1 MRDILVQGS
10 IAHGGARPE
19 ARRGGSQCQRCRVE
33 IGCIEVAGGLH
44 ACASSTVRCIIRGT
58 EVAGTCVSVA
68 SPSRCPRP
76 RSRCALRAHGE
87 TVLPVG
93 SGACSGAPHAK
104 FDRCRVEH
112 LVGGA
117 SRRDARCSHEWRDC
131 TCLGIQFQ
139 IVRRCRTSDGD
150 HRWHV
155 FVKVRVVV
163 SHGYR
168 GQRVREASH
177 PAPVRRLRRSADVR
191 NVFPRLAT
199 QSTVADSEVTDVVVP
214 VRASELHVL
223 SDTELRA
230 PVRPSRR
237 GGVGPR
243 ARGHS
248 DITSRQLH
256 PTSS

>member
-1 MRDILVQGS
+1 MRHQHRQMHHQRYRGCRNLCLSCKPPVDVQGQDPDVFCVPTVKRFCRSGQGHVQVPLMPNS
-10 IAHGGARPE
+10 IPAE
-19 ARRGGSQCQRCRVE
+19 
-33 IGCIEVAGGLH
+33 L
-44 ACASSTVRCIIRGT
+44 STW
-58 EVAGTCVSVA
+58 
-68 SPSRCPRP
+68 
-76 RSRCALRAHGE
+76 
-87 TVLPVG
+87 
-93 SGACSGAPHAK
+93 
-104 FDRCRVEH
+104 F
-112 LVGGA
+112 GGA

-131 TCLGIQFQ
+131 TCLGIEFQ

-199 QSTVADSEVTDVVVP
+199 QSTVADSEVTDVVLP

-248 DITSRQLH
+248 EITSRQLH

>member
-1 MRDILVQGS
+1 MFAPAAASDTSSEVQRLQELVSQLQAPVDVQGQD
-10 IAHGGARPE
+10 PD
-19 ARRGGSQCQRCRVE
+19 V
-33 IGCIEVAGGLH
+33 
-44 ACASSTVRCIIRGT
+44 
-58 EVAGTCVSVA
+58 
-68 SPSRCPRP
+68 
-76 RSRCALRAHGE
+76 LRAHGE

-104 FDRCRVEH
+104 FDPCRVEH

-117 SRRDARCSHEWRDC
+117 SRRDARCSH
-131 TCLGIQFQ
+131 
-139 IVRRCRTSDGD
+139 
-150 HRWHV
+150 
-155 FVKVRVVV
+155 V

-214 VRASELHVL
+214 VRDSELHVL
-223 SDTELRA
+223 SDTEPRA

-248 DITSRQLH
+248 EITSRQLQ